1 MDLSTIQRLN
11 AIDTLCAML
20 FINSTPEDKVQEED
34 INEIVGTFGQAV
46 NVLNES
52 AAMRQL
58 STMAKVRGYIDE
70 DGSLSKKG
78 QARVLTMFKSGKKT
92 PLDYTKL
99 VEHSSIKELLALVKV
114 LVPELQKRIGEK
126 EAFTPND
133 RVKELLET
141 SGDILLDLAGVEV
154 VTEEV
159 PANS

>member
-20 FINSTPEDKVQEED
+20 FINSTPEDKIQEED
-34 INEIVGTFGQAV
+34 INEIVGTMGQAV

-58 STMAKVRGYIDE
+58 VTMSKVRGYIEE
-70 DGSLSKKG
+70 DGTLSKKG

-114 LVPELQKRIGEK
+114 LVPELQKRIQEK
-126 EAFTPND
+126 DAFTPND

-141 SGDILLDLAGVEV
+141 SGDTLLYLAGVEV

-159 PANS
+159 PVNS